1 MPEKIAIELGEIQK
15 TLLLPLWGRAQETAK
30 THPALVDRAAQELV
44 ARLDFDFPGL
54 TAGISPLTQA
64 AWVMRAVRVDQVIHD
79 FLQESPRA
87 VILNLGCGLDTTF
100 ERVDNGQLT
109 WFDLDLPDVI
119 ALRRQLIPE
128 NPRRQLIASSFLDP
142 LWLQGIKAPGR
153 LLVVAAGVFYY
164 AERRD
169 VRHFLVRLAGRFA
182 CQVLFD
188 VCSPLGMRVANR
200 RVLHN
205 RRLGTGAQLK
215 WGLRDPRDLLKWDPR
230 FRLLHTYSY
239 FGANASHLPL
249 NLRLAGLISDALQIQ
264 YMLHLGL

>member
-1 MPEKIAIELGEIQK
+1 MPEKMTIELGEIQK
-15 TLLLPLWGRAQETAK
+15 TMLLPLWGRAQETAK
-30 THPALVDRAAQELV
+30 AHPVLVDRAAQELI
-44 ARLDFDFPGL
+44 ARLDFDFSGL
-54 TAGISPLTQA
+54 AAGISPLTQA
-64 AWVMRAVRVDQVIHD
+64 AWVMRAVRVDQVIRD

-128 NPRRQLIASSFLDP
+128 NPRRHLIASSLLDP
-142 LWLQGIKAPGR
+142 AWLQPIQSPGR

-164 AERRD
+164 LKRRD

-200 RVLHN
+200 RVIHSSG
-205 RRLGTGAQLK
+205 LGAGSELK
-215 WGLRDPRDLLKWDPR
+215 WGLRDPRELLKWDAR
-230 FRLLHTYSY
+230 FRLLRTYPY
-239 FGANASHLPL
+239 FGANARRLPL
-249 NLRLAGLISDALQIQ
+249 NLQLAGLISDALKIQ
-264 YMLHLGL
+264 YMVHLEL